1 CYLVFGFV
9 LFRAGLAYL
18 YRFPLVG
25 SLLAERI
32 LYLIFGFFFIMLV
45 VSNLII
51 GYSTLFRNRE
61 AQWFLSLPMR
71 HRDVYRWKFI
81 EAVGIS
87 SWALVFLSAP
97 MLAAYGTAH
106 DVGWS
111 FYLLVALGYVPFV
124 IIPAVAGSWL
134 ILLLVRMLSKPW
146 VKPLLFAAAGLLLAY
161 IFLGTKPVTETE
173 A

>member
-1 CYLVFGFV
+1 MHSAAMTEAATAHPSPLRLVRLFAWSRWRGLCARFTKSRRESPLLIFILAGFVLCYLVFGFV
-9 LFRAGLAYL
+9 LFKAGLGYL

-25 SLLAERI
+25 ALLAERI

-87 SWALVFLSAP
+87 S
-97 MLAAYGTAH
+97 
-106 DVGWS
+106 
-111 FYLLVALGYVPFV
+111 
-124 IIPAVAGSWL
+124 
-134 ILLLVRMLSKPW
+134 
-146 VKPLLFAAAGLLLAY
+146 
-161 IFLGTKPVTETE
+161 
-173 A
+173 